1 MSWLTVDQQ
10 YYMAV
15 SFPKADGT
23 TRRVE
28 SMWVKAELGNADVPE
43 GMALNM
49 TIDTMLET
57 GPKLEAYF
65 ESLE

>member
-1 MSWLTVDQQ
+1 
-10 YYMAV
+10 MAV
-15 SFPKADGT
+15 SMPKADGT

-28 SMWVKAELGNADVPE
+28 AMWVKAEIGSADVPE

-49 TIDTMLET
+49 TIDTMLST

-65 ESLE
+65 ENKE

>member
-1 MSWLTVDQQ
+1 
-10 YYMAV
+10 
-15 SFPKADGT
+15 
-23 TRRVE
+23 
-28 SMWVKAELGNADVPE
+28 VPE

-49 TIDTMLET
+49 TIDTMLGT

>member
-1 MSWLTVDQQ
+1 MDQH

-15 SFPKADGT
+15 SIPKADGT

-28 SMWVKAELGNADVPE
+28 AMWVKSEIGDADVPE

-49 TIDTMLET
+49 TINTMKET
-57 GPKLEAYF
+57 GPQLEAYF
-65 ESLE
+65 QSLE